1 MAFRGTSEVTTERSR
16 RPKGV
21 IQSSDIGIRPYLLTI
36 KCNHKQYTSRKD
48 LEDLYNWLVKRMA
61 NTEWHSDYALELDKD
76 QRLHIHGA
84 FIKKLGK
91 VNPASYRRKGYT
103 IHFSPFDT
111 FEHAIGYMNKEDQ
124 SECAKNQREAQS
136 YYHYNYGFIE

>member
-1 MAFRGTSEVTTERSR
+1 MAFRGTDEVSDGYGAATKRSINSN
-16 RPKGV
+16 G
-21 IQSSDIGIRPYLLTI
+21 IGIRPYLLTI
-36 KCNHKQYTSRKD
+36 KNNSIKYTSRQD

-61 NTEWHSDYALELDKD
+61 NTEWHSDYALELDKH

-84 FIKKLGK
+84 FLKKIGR
-91 VNPASYRRKGYT
+91 VNPASYRRKGYSINFT
-103 IHFSPFDT
+103 PFDT

-136 YYHYNYGFIE
+136 YYHYNYGFI